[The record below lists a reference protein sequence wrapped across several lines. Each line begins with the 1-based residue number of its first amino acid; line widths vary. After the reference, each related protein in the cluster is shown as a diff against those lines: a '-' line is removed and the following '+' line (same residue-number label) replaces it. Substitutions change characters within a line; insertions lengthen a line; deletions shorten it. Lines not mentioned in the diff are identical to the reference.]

1 MRELFQTI
9 LLRVTVA
16 GIASAVALRVVG
28 GGALREIVKL
38 AAGLLMLLA
47 LLQPLAGLRLS
58 VSSLLPGGL
67 DATEVEEIEQQNA
80 QTAMTTIAA
89 SIAHALEDSAAAAG
103 FDCRVQVEMGIDA
116 DGILQVSHVA
126 VYYDSADAKR
136 LDELKTIITDGCG
149 VGADRQEWILE

>member
-1 MRELFQTI
+1 MSELFHTI
-9 LLRVTVA
+9 LLRVTLA

-28 GGALREIVKL
+28 DGALREIVKL

-58 VSSLLPGGL
+58 ISNLLPGGL
-67 DATEVEEIEQQNA
+67 DAGEVDAIEQQNA

-103 FDCRVQVEMGIDA
+103 FDCRVQVEMATDA
-116 DGILQVSHVA
+116 DGILQVGHVA
-126 VYYDSADAKR
+126 VYYDSAAEQR
-136 LDELKTIITDGCG
+136 LDELQAIITDGCG